1 MLFRSKP
8 PRTAGREEF
17 GGRFTDRFITQCR
30 RAAVIRPEDIVA
42 TATAFTAATIVD
54 ALRRFVLQRSSK
66 NKYQDFI
73 ISGGGARN
81 RTLMRYLRESLP
93 PLGLRAQTSDTLGM
107 PVAAK
112 EAAAFALLAYQ
123 TWHQHAG
130 NLPAATGASQ
140 PAILGKISF
149 PPLAAAR
156 R

>member
-1 MLFRSKP
+1 
-8 PRTAGREEF
+8 
-17 GGRFTDRFITQCR
+17 
-30 RAAVIRPEDIVA
+30 
-42 TATAFTAATIVD
+42 
-54 ALRRFVLQRSSK
+54 
-66 NKYQDFI
+66 
-73 ISGGGARN
+73 
-81 RTLMRYLRESLP
+81 MRYLRDSLP
-93 PLGLRAQTSDTLGM
+93 PLGLRAQTSDALGM

-149 PPLAAAR
+149 PPLEAAR